1 MKKENKRYFMYLHR
15 LSYPLSFLALWSFA
29 SLTSAQLPI
38 PDAENTAANAV
49 NREAVAETQAVH
61 KLAYQGLEKVLPVYQ
76 QALQH
81 PWPVLQ
87 TNEVLAFGRYDPAVA
102 VLRQRLC
109 ATKDLSQSACL
120 ASPNFNYFDKQ
131 VEDAVALFQ
140 ERHGLIADGVVGAT
154 TRHALNVSAQQRYHQ
169 IEVNLKRWSRLIH
182 LANPAYIWINVPDH
196 RLRLVKDHHAIWTAR
211 VIVGK
216 PSRQTPEINSKV
228 TRIILNPFWTVPPGI
243 ARKDVIPKAMQDSDY
258 LSRHQIRIFN
268 RANQELD
275 PHEVDWFTV
284 KKNPSQIILRQDPG
298 PHNALGQI
306 KFEFANPH
314 LIYLHDTPAKAL
326 FEAEK
331 RLFSSGC
338 VRLEDPF
345 DFLEALETLDPAL
358 KKAASRIEAAL
369 ESRRTTVISLKKAI
383 PIHLTYITAWVD
395 KAGML
400 HFWDDVY
407 GHDLALPHNQQK
419 LANDLPQ
426 PI

>member
-1 MKKENKRYFMYLHR
+1 MKKRNKKYFMRVPR
-15 LSYPLSFLALWSFA
+15 LNCLLTLGTLSFALLISML
-29 SLTSAQLPI
+29 SSSSQ
-38 PDAENTAANAV
+38 AENTTAEVNAA
-49 NREAVAETQAVH
+49 AVAESPAMRN
-61 KLAYQGLEKVLPVYQ
+61 LAYQRLEKVLPIYQ
-76 QALQH
+76 KALQH
-81 PWPVLQ
+81 PWPLLQ

-109 ATKDLSQSACL
+109 ATQDLSETACV
-120 ASPNFNYFDKQ
+120 ASPNFNYFDQQ
-131 VEDAVALFQ
+131 VEAAVALFQ
-140 ERHGLIADGVVGAT
+140 ERHGLTADGVVGAT
-154 TRHALNVSAQQRYHQ
+154 TRHALNVSPQQRCHQ
-169 IEVNLKRWSRLIH
+169 IEVNLKRWLRLIH

-196 RLRLVKDHHAIWTAR
+196 RLRLVKDHHAILTAR

-216 PSRQTPEINSKV
+216 TSRQTPEINSKV
-228 TRIILNPFWTVPPGI
+228 TRIILNQFWTVPPGI
-243 ARKDVIPKAMQDSDY
+243 ARRDVIPKAMQDNDY
-258 LSRHQIRIFN
+258 LSRYHIRIFN

-275 PHEVDWFTV
+275 SDEVDWLAV

-314 LIYLHDTPAKAL
+314 LIYLHDTPARAL

-345 DFLEALETLDPAL
+345 DFLAALEELDPSL
-358 KKAASRIEAAL
+358 QQAAPRIEAAL
-369 ESRRTTVISLKKAI
+369 ESGRTTVISLKQAI

-395 KAGML
+395 KAGIV

-407 GHDLALPHNQQK
+407 ARDPVLPVNQQK

-426 PI
+426 AI

>member
-1 MKKENKRYFMYLHR
+1 MRVSRLNYL
-15 LSYPLSFLALWSFA
+15 LTLGALSFALLMSESSLHAESRIA
-29 SLTSAQLPI
+29 SVS
-38 PDAENTAANAV
+38 TAAV
-49 NREAVAETQAVH
+49 TGSQAVRN
-61 KLAYQGLEKVLPVYQ
+61 LAYQRLEKVLSSYQ
-76 QALQH
+76 KALQH
-81 PWPVLQ
+81 PWPLLQ
-87 TNEVLAFGRYDPAVA
+87 TSEVLAFGCHDPAVA
-102 VLRQRLC
+102 VLRRRLC
-109 ATKDLSQSACL
+109 ATQDLSETACVV
-120 ASPNFNYFDKQ
+120 SPNFNYFDEE
-131 VEDAVALFQ
+131 VEEAVALFQ

-154 TRHALNVSAQQRYHQ
+154 TRYALNVSPQQRCHQ

-196 RLRLVKDHHAIWTAR
+196 RLRLVKEHQTILTAR

-228 TRIILNPFWTVPPGI
+228 TRIVLNPFWTVPPGI
-243 ARKDVIPKAMQDSDY
+243 ARRDVIPKAMQDSDY
-258 LSRHQIRIFN
+258 LSRHHIRIYN

-275 PHEVDWFTV
+275 QDEVDWLAV
-284 KKNPSQIILRQDPG
+284 KKNPSQYILRQDPG

-314 LIYLHDTPAKAL
+314 LIYLHDTPTKAL

-345 DFLEALETLDPAL
+345 DFLAALEALDPSL
-358 KKAASRIEAAL
+358 QEAAPRIEAAL
-369 ESRRTTVISLKKAI
+369 KSGCTTVISLKQAI
-383 PIHLTYITAWVD
+383 PIHLSYITAWVD
-395 KAGML
+395 KAGIV

-407 GHDLALPHNQQK
+407 TRDPVLPASQQK

-426 PI
+426 AI